1 MNDINRIINE
11 TIKHYVN
18 ENNCK
23 TLNEN
28 KKYFKRHKNKQ
39 KNKEESQIKKL
50 LKRLKDYINFAK
62 IGRELYPGHT
72 KTGAQSQFRK
82 KVEGEQHLHF
92 TIKELNKLKKILSKF
107 L

>member
-28 KKYFKRHKNKQ
+28 KQ

-50 LKRLKDYINFAK
+50 LKRLKDYINIAK

>member
-18 ENNCK
+18 ENNYK
-23 TLNEN
+23 SLNEKN
-28 KKYFKRHKNKQ
+28 NNFNKNKSRQ